1 MKTKMKSLIIIAL
14 LSFTMLLAATS
25 SASAQTVVPGV
36 SKGETFDYSY
46 SLIWTS
52 TDASATPPSDLVE
65 YNNTQRIEFR
75 ITDVSGSEISVD
87 FIRIFSNGTQTV
99 QSGSINVE
107 SGTVTVP
114 YGFLIV
120 GANLNKGQQVY
131 PTGGHQ
137 VITDTVMRSYA
148 SGQRETNVISGGDS
162 SDSTTINFDKIKG
175 IAVNYSNEIQD
186 TSGGYT
192 IVSTES
198 LTNTNSDAWAVIP
211 EFPSMAVLM
220 ALLIAIPIVLV
231 VYKKKTLSNHKF
243 VVLPKL

>member
-1 MKTKMKSLIIIAL
+1 MKTKMKSLIIIAF
-14 LSFTMLLAATS
+14 LSFSMFLAVTS
-25 SASAQTVVPGV
+25 SASAQAVVPGV
-36 SKGETFDYSY
+36 SKGETFVYSY

-87 FIRIFSNGTQTV
+87 FIRIFNNGTQTV

-120 GANLNKGQQVY
+120 GANLNKDQQVY

-148 SGQRETNVISGGDS
+148 SGQRETNVMSGGDS
-162 SDSTTINFDKIKG
+162 SDRTTINFDKIKG
-175 IAVNYSNEIQD
+175 VAVNYSNELQD

-198 LTNTNSDAWAVIP
+198 LTNTNSDVWTVIP
-211 EFPSMAVLM
+211 EFPSMAVFM
-220 ALLIAIPIVLV
+220 ALLIAVPIVLV
-231 VYKKKTLSNHKF
+231 AYRKKALSNHKF
-243 VVLPKL
+243 VVLPKA

>member
-14 LSFTMLLAATS
+14 LSFSMFLAATS

-52 TDASATPPSDLVE
+52 TDISATPPSDLVE
-65 YNNTQRIEFR
+65 YNNTQRIEFK
-75 ITDVSGSEISVD
+75 ITDVSGSAISVD
-87 FIRIFSNGTQTV
+87 FIRIFNNGTQTV

-107 SGTVTVP
+107 SGTVTIP

-120 GANLNKGQQVY
+120 GANLNKDQQVY

-148 SGQRETNVISGGDS
+148 SGQRETNVMSGGDS

-175 IAVNYSNEIQD
+175 VAVYYSNEIQD

-198 LTNTNSDAWAVIP
+198 LTNTNSDSWAVIP
-211 EFPSMAVLM
+211 EFPSMAVFM
-220 ALLIAIPIVLV
+220 ALLIAVPIVLV
-231 VYKKKTLSNHKF
+231 AYKKKTLSNHKF
-243 VVLPKL
+243 VVLPKA